1 MQSMTLIG
9 GTIVCWGG
17 RPNPPHVI
25 MLFNTSRLVLMILS
39 QGPLLV
45 VLLCLPNV
53 RAAQAGRCF
62 KKVDGRRIGS
72 RDHPTVLWRHAN
84 FHPKS
89 MQIPGIGVKNKH
101 PERSCGCWKPLSW
114 WNRRETS
121 SNNHASGTCYSLRTY
136 ECLFIV
142 LNLKVIDHV
151 LETWCRSCQTT

>member
-1 MQSMTLIG
+1 MTLIG

-72 RDHPTVLWRHAN
+72 RDHPTVL
-84 FHPKS
+84 
-89 MQIPGIGVKNKH
+89 
-101 PERSCGCWKPLSW
+101 
-114 WNRRETS
+114 
-121 SNNHASGTCYSLRTY
+121 
-136 ECLFIV
+136 
-142 LNLKVIDHV
+142 
-151 LETWCRSCQTT
+151 